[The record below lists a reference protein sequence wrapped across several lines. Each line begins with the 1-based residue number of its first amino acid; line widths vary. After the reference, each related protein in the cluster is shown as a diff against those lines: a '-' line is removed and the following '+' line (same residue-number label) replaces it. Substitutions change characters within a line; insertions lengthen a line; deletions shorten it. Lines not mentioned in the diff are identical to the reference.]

1 MIYDTSNHEKNNI
14 ISSILNFW
22 AQEIHSTQE
31 TSSKIWM
38 ALTCFHLFV
47 SFFYEIFIALD
58 FRFNF
63 LMKGTVDLLYIL
75 LDFGRITHFWQ
86 EPTNICHDSILF
98 STFHSRKCL
107 YVVRT
112 PHERLCDARN
122 ISSSDGWNVP
132 KSTNPTRGR
141 SWWPILVANPGS

>member
-107 YVVRT
+107 YVRSEDASWKVVWCT
-112 PHERLCDARN
+112 EHFILWRLKCSEIN
-122 ISSSDGWNVP
+122 QP
-132 KSTNPTRGR
+132 YTR
-141 SWWPILVANPGS
+141 PILVADPGS